1 MKPQWPQRLNHKN
14 SVRGLTVLLG
24 GVVIASGVWVAAAA
38 GNPATY
44 TFPGAPT
51 APKPLLLDPLLSNFD
66 VQVHSRDSSTWY
78 QLQSMTADH
87 GTDCAAP
94 PATHPETGNY
104 ADAVFQCANHLMT
117 SINAGGYG
125 EIVLTPNQLEDFS
138 GGGYVQWDE
147 STQRDS
153 TRDWTDLW
161 ITPYSQ
167 NLTLPFDDGE
177 VDQQGIPQTGVHIMM
192 DQFNGETV
200 YRVYT
205 IKNYVET
212 ELNDC
217 WWCTLPEQITPGT
230 NQAATRQTFKLSLSP
245 THIRFEMLASATAK
259 STVWVDQAIPDL
271 GFTQGVVQ
279 WAQHSYNPTKDN
291 SGIPA
296 TWHWNNF
303 TLSNGVPFSIIK
315 ATTRYADQ
323 STPSVTFA
331 QPANP
336 NSMLRFSGIGTI
348 QVSFDGG
355 ATWQTA
361 QKQSSSTTVGAN
373 GASYHP
379 EHQSPFFTPI
389 PAGATKV
396 QFRWS
401 PDDWYTGPYI
411 AQDFA
416 IWSTSAS
423 GGAKSPTATA
433 TPSRSATTTTTA
445 TTTATQVPNAGSISG
460 TVLLEGRTSNAG
472 AAVTASPGNVS
483 VITAVDGSFT
493 LTGLTAGQTYTLTAS
508 AKGYLPAVRTG
519 VAARSGGVGVPTV
532 TLRAGDSNGDGLIN
546 IVDVSAVASD
556 FGGPPHTGTTDLDG
570 NQTVD
575 VGDVSLAATNFGL
588 TSPTSW

>member
-1 MKPQWPQRLNHKN
+1 MKLGRKKF
-14 SVRGLTVLLG
+14 VRFVALG
-24 GVVIASGVWVAAAA
+24 GGAAAVA
-38 GNPATY
+38 LMFLGGAIGMGSGPTVD

-177 VDQQGIPQTGVHIMM
+177 VDQQGIPQSGVHIMM
-192 DQFNGETV
+192 DQFNGETIF
-200 YRVYT
+200 RVYT

-217 WWCTLPEQITPGT
+217 WWCTLPEQIAAGT

-245 THIRFEMLASATAK
+245 THIRFERLASATAK
-259 STVWVDQAIPDL
+259 NTVWVDQAVPDL

-291 SGIPA
+291 SGVPA

-323 STPSVTFA
+323 STPTVTFA

-433 TPSRSATTTTTA
+433 TATPTKSATATASATQSSTATA
-445 TTTATQVPNAGSISG
+445 TTTAMATKTPSPSPTASPSPTSTSTPVAVGTWKTSASAGRARRGGS
-460 TVLLEGRTSNAG
+460 V
-472 AAVTASPGNVS
+472 AVTARVTSSIKATALVDVELYDPSGTRVGQVS
-483 VITAVDGSFT
+483 WDRQAFSANLTRSFST
-493 LTGLTAGQTYTLTAS
+493 S
-508 AKGYLPAVRTG
+508 FKLPANAKTG
-519 VAARSGGVGVPTV
+519 TWTVKVGVFNPGW
-532 TLRAGDSNGDGLIN
+532 AGMLSWTN
-546 IVDVSAVASD
+546 SA
-556 FGGPPHTGTTDLDG
+556 TTFVLK
-570 NQTVD
+570 
-575 VGDVSLAATNFGL
+575 
-588 TSPTSW
+588 